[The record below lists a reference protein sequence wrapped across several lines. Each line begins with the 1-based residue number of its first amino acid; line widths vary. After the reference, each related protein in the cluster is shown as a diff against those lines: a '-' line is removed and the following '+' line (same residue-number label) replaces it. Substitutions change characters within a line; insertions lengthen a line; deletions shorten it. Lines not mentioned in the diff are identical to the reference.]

1 MKFIET
7 DLKGAFIIEPD
18 VYIDNRGF
26 FMETYNRR
34 VFKDHGLDIEFVQD
48 NHSLSEKKG
57 VIRGLHFQYPP
68 YDQAKLVRV
77 VSGSVLDVIV
87 DMRRSSPTRGK
98 WFSVKLSS
106 DNKKILFVP
115 SGFAHGFCTLE
126 DNSVVLYKVDKF
138 YNPGAE
144 AGIRWDDGDVGIQWP
159 VIVPVMSEK
168 DRTLPTIKEIG
179 FVFP

>member
-7 DLKGAFIIEPD
+7 DLKGALIIEPD

-87 DMRRSSPTRGK
+87 DMRSSSPTRGK
-98 WFSVKLSS
+98 WYSVKLSS

-138 YNPGAE
+138 YNPGAD
-144 AGIRWDDGDVGIQWP
+144 AGIRWDDSDVGIQWP
-159 VIVPVMSEK
+159 VIVPIMSEK

>member
-7 DLKGAFIIEPD
+7 DLKGALIIEPD

-87 DMRRSSPTRGK
+87 DMRSSSPTRGK
-98 WFSVKLSS
+98 WYSVKLSS

-138 YNPGAE
+138 YNPGAD
-144 AGIRWDDGDVGIQWP
+144 AGIRWDDSDVGIQWP
-159 VIVPVMSEK
+159 VIVPIMSEK
-168 DRTLPTIKEIG
+168 DRTLPTIREIG

>member
-1 MKFIET
+1 MKFIEA
-7 DLKGAFIIEPD
+7 DLNGAFIIEPV
-18 VYIDNRGF
+18 VYSDNRGF

-34 VFKDHGLDIEFVQD
+34 VFKDHGLNVEFVQD
-48 NHSLSEKKG
+48 NQSLSERKG

-77 VSGSVLDVIV
+77 VSGRVLDVIV
-87 DMRRSSPTRGK
+87 DMRKSSPTRGK
-98 WFSVKLSS
+98 WFSIELSS
-106 DNKKILFVP
+106 DNKRILFVP

-138 YNPGAE
+138 YNPSAE
-144 AGIRWDDGDVGIQWP
+144 AGIRWDDNNLGIRWP
-159 VIVPVMSEK
+159 VQVPVMSDK
-168 DRTLPTIKEIG
+168 DRTLPMLKDIG